1 MRWLIPVF
9 LCLSFASAQGIRRI
23 PPLGIK
29 ISTEDQAL
37 FEKGLAELKEAML
50 PISKHPLLPDVEI
63 FYKGTYDALKHQEF
77 QKPNEL
83 SFAKNQLREGLA
95 RAKSL
100 KNGKAPWN
108 KQTGLVVRGFRSEI
122 DGSVQPYGLVI
133 PKSYDF
139 SGDQSHRLDFWF
151 HGRDD
156 KVNEVHFM
164 ERRRTQ
170 AGQYTPAETIVLHPY
185 ARFSNANKFAGEID
199 CLEALAH
206 AKKNYRIDDDRIA
219 VRGFSMGGAAC
230 WQFAVHY
237 ADQWC
242 VANPGA
248 GFSETEEFL
257 KMCGGK
263 EPAALPFQRTLWHLY
278 DCTDYAAN
286 LTNLPTVA
294 YSGEIDQQKQA
305 ADMMESALKK
315 RGLPLTHIIG
325 PKTAHKIEA
334 GAKEQISK
342 LVDAAAKSGRQRF
355 PKTVRFE
362 TYTLRYHKLYW
373 TQIDRMEEHWKRAY
387 LKATYSSHGIT
398 IEEVENISALTLSFP
413 TGHSPFHGP
422 LPIIKIAGQ
431 KITAPAN
438 TARRSW
444 EARLFKESGTWKLGL
459 PPVTSFNKHH
469 LMQGPIDDAFMSSF
483 LFVTPGKTT
492 NDPFGIWEKSERN
505 RAMTHWRQQFRG
517 DVRVKADI
525 EIDNDEIGKHN
536 LILWGNPSTNTFLAR
551 IMPKL
556 PIQWDSQKITV
567 GSKTYDANK
576 HALIMIYPNPL
587 YPIRYVVLNSSFT
600 YREFDYLNNARQ
612 VPKLPDWAIIDLSE
626 KPGPNRPGKIVDAG
640 FFDENWKLKKVK
652 E

>member
-9 LCLSFASAQGIRRI
+9 LCLSFASAQDIRRI

-83 SFAKNQLREGLA
+83 SFAKNQLKEGLA
-95 RAKSL
+95 RAKLL

-170 AGQYTPAETIVLHPY
+170 AGQYTPVDTIVLHPY

-257 KMCGGK
+257 KMCSGQ
-263 EPAALPFQRTLWHLY
+263 EPEALPFQKTLWHLY

-305 ADMMESALKK
+305 ADMMEAALNK

-325 PKTAHKIEA
+325 PKTAHKIEE
-334 GAKEQISK
+334 GAKKKISK
-342 LVDAAAKSGRQRF
+342 LVDAAAKSGRKRF

-387 LKATYSSHGIT
+387 LKASYSDQGIT
-398 IEEVENISALTLSFP
+398 FANLENISALTLSFP
-413 TGHSPFHGP
+413 AKSALFTNPQPF
-422 LPIIKIAGQ
+422 IKIDGKTIIGP
-431 KITAPAN
+431 KIN
-438 TARRSW
+438 NDRSW
-444 EARLFKESGTWKLGL
+444 RAQLVKENGQWKIGT
-459 PPVTSFNKHH
+459 PPSDLAKRP
-469 LMQGPIDDAFMSSF
+469 LLQGPIDDAFMSSF
-483 LFVTPGKTT
+483 LFVAPGKAS
-492 NDPFGIWEKSERN
+492 NDQFGSWEKSERL
-505 RAMTHWRQQFRG
+505 RAITHWRQQFRG
-517 DVRVKADI
+517 DVRVKSDSDI
-525 EIDNDEIGKHN
+525 DLDDIRKHN
-536 LILWGNPSTNTFLAR
+536 LVLWGNPSTNGFLAR

-567 GSKTYDANK
+567 GSKTYDAHN

-587 YPIRYVVLNSSFT
+587 HPLHYVVLNSSFT

>member
-9 LCLSFASAQGIRRI
+9 FCLSFATAQDIRRI

-29 ISTEDQAL
+29 ISTEDHAL
-37 FEKGLAELKEAML
+37 LEEGLAELKEAME
-50 PISKHPLLPDVEI
+50 PIRKHPLLPDVEI
-63 FYKGTYDALKHQEF
+63 FYKGTHDALKHQEF

-83 SFAKNQLREGLA
+83 DFAKAQLKEGLA
-95 RAKSL
+95 RAKAL
-100 KNGKAPWN
+100 QNGKAPWT
-108 KQTGLVVRGFRSEI
+108 KQAGLVVRGFRSDL

-139 SGDQSHRLDFWF
+139 SGDKSHRLDFWF

-156 KVNEVHFM
+156 KVNEVLFM

-170 AGQYTPAETIVLHPY
+170 AGQYTPVDTIVLHPY

-206 AKKNYRIDDDRIA
+206 AKKNYRIDNDRIA

-257 KMCGGK
+257 KMCGGE
-263 EPAALPFQRTLWHLY
+263 EPKALPFQRTLWHLY

-305 ADMMESALKK
+305 ADMMEAALNR

-325 PKTAHKIEA
+325 PKTAHKIEVA
-334 GAKEQISK
+334 AKKKISK
-342 LVDAAAKSGRQRF
+342 LVDAAAKTGRERF

-387 LKATYSSHGIT
+387 LKASYSDQGIT
-398 IEEVENISALTLSFP
+398 FADLENISALTLSFP
-413 TGHSPFHGP
+413 AKNAPFTSPQPF
-422 LPIIKIAGQ
+422 IKINGQ
-431 KITAPAN
+431 TISGPKIN
-438 TARRSW
+438 NDRSW
-444 EARLFKESGTWKLGL
+444 RAQLVKENGQWKIGTPPNGL
-459 PPVTSFNKHH
+459 AKRP
-469 LMQGPIDDAFMSSF
+469 LLQGPIDDAFMNSF
-483 LFVTPGKTT
+483 LFVTPGTST
-492 NDPFGIWEKSERN
+492 EDPFGIWEKSERN
-505 RAMTHWRQQFRG
+505 RAITHWRQQFRG
-517 DVRVKADI
+517 DVRVKSDSDI
-525 EIDNDEIGKHN
+525 DLDDIGKHN
-536 LILWGNPSTNTFLAR
+536 LVLWGNPSTNAFLAG
-551 IMPKL
+551 IMHHL
-556 PIQWDSQKITV
+556 PIQWDSKKITV
-567 GSKTYDANK
+567 GSKIYDAHK

-587 YPIRYVVLNSSFT
+587 HPSHYVVLNSSFT

-612 VPKLPDWAIIDLSE
+612 VPKLPDWAIIGLSE
-626 KPGPNRPGKIVDAG
+626 KPGPNRPGKIVAAG
-640 FFDENWKLKKVK
+640 FFDENWKLK
-652 E
+652 